1 MVGLCRYF
9 GYALSFLHTFLLRH
23 LAQNIIIG
31 KKSFVFYKSRIYNFC
46 GTAGQIIIGDYCRI
60 GSSSVQNHVGM
71 PFNTCL
77 LADGVRSTITI
88 GDKCRINGAYIHA
101 KASISIGNNCVIA
114 SGVNLIDSNAHET
127 YSLDR
132 TTGVDTPEPIQI
144 GNNVWIGVNAIILK
158 GSILPDN
165 CVIAAGSVVRGVFP
179 PNSIIQG
186 NPAKVVKSLDLLSR

>member
-1 MVGLCRYF
+1 MVGLFRYF
-9 GYALSFLHTFLLRH
+9 GYALSYFHTFLLRL
-23 LAQNIIIG
+23 LARNIKIG
-31 KKSFVFYKSRIYNFC
+31 KKSLIYYRSRIYNFS
-46 GTAGQIIIGDYCRI
+46 GSEGQVLIGENCRI

-77 LADGVRSTITI
+77 LLDGIGSTIKI

-101 KASISIGNNCVIA
+101 KCSISIGNNCVIT

-132 TTGVDTPEPIQI
+132 TNGVDTPEPIQI

-158 GSILPDN
+158 GTVLPDN

-186 NPAKVVKSLDLLSR
+186 NPAKVVKSFDF